1 MLWGTVGV
9 TTQLLYRTTRANPL
23 SVGFFRLA
31 FATPVLALAC
41 WLLLGWRGL
50 RIARRDLARMALI
63 GVMLALYQAC
73 YFAAIVWVGVAV
85 ATLVTLCLA
94 PVLVTLFSVTL
105 LGERLTRPVALAMLG
120 ALGGVACVAVGQ
132 PGAHYAAD
140 LRGVALA
147 CGAALGYAIVTLAGR
162 SLAGRYHAAQ
172 INAVAFAVGALTL
185 APLALATGL
194 VASYPA
200 QGWALL
206 VYLGLVPTALAY
218 GLFITGMRVTLA
230 MVASILTLLEPVT
243 ATFLAWLLFGE
254 RLSAL
259 GWVGA
264 ALLVG
269 AIITLAVWST
279 RESRQPP
286 TLPPTDAG
294 LAA

>member
-1 MLWGTVGV
+1 
-9 TTQLLYRTTRANPL
+9 LLYDTTRANPL

-31 FATPVLALAC
+31 FATPALALAC
-41 WLLLGWRGL
+41 WALLGRRSL

-73 YFAAIVWVGVAV
+73 FFAAIVWVGVAV
-85 ATLVTLCLA
+85 ATLITLCLA
-94 PVLVTLFSVTL
+94 PVLVTLFSVVL
-105 LGERLTRPVALAMLG
+105 LGERLTRPVALALLG
-120 ALGGVACVAVGQ
+120 TLGGVACVALGQ
-132 PGAHYAAD
+132 PGARVGAD

-147 CGAALGYAIVTLAGR
+147 GASALGYAIVTLAGR
-162 SLAGRYHAAQ
+162 SLAGRYHATQ

-194 VASYPA
+194 VVSYPA

-218 GLFITGMRVTLA
+218 GLFMTGMRATPA

-243 ATFLAWLLFGE
+243 ATALAWLLFGE

-259 GWVGA
+259 GWGGA

-269 AIITLAVWST
+269 AIMTLAVWNAHD
-279 RESRQPP
+279 SRGAAPP
-286 TLPPTDAG
+286 PLLPPTDSG